1 VPSTWSST
9 RPSAAT
15 SPTGARCEFA
25 SSNGVL
31 RDPTTARAKQGEPM
45 VWVVKR
51 YATAKDVVGNRYN
64 CSMCHTPQ
72 ATNVKTPKNRFVR
85 VKAPK

>member
-1 VPSTWSST
+1 MT
-9 RPSAAT
+9 R
-15 SPTGARCEFA
+15 G
-25 SSNGVL
+25 
-31 RDPTTARAKQGEPM
+31 KKGEPM
-45 VWVVKR
+45 VWVVKS
-51 YATAKDVVGNRYN
+51 YETAKDVVGNRYN